1 MAAAALP
8 RPGTEYGPCAEPC
21 EHSDCA
27 STRELAETL
36 CVDCGEPIGY
46 DDRFY
51 QLGDWTKLEHLI
63 CAIKN
68 REEDDGDGERDQKLD
83 R

>member
-8 RPGTEYGPCAEPC
+8 APGTEYGPCVEPC

-27 STRELAETL
+27 STRELAATP
-36 CVDCGEPIGY
+36 CVECHEPIGY

-51 QLGDWTKLEHLI
+51 QLGDWQHLEHLK
-63 CAIKN
+63 CSVV
-68 REEDDGDGERDQKLD
+68 R
-83 R
+83 